1 MNERGRC
8 IQWNTAL
15 PGTPLGRCSFPS
27 TRSTSNPLAS
37 SAANETRQKNCPS
50 GCWRLLCNSSAGSA
64 KSRRPIHGSRRALP
78 SVWNIS
84 CTSSA
89 GLRGRD
95 LLATVGSRSPLM
107 SPVLNVVALY
117 PPSSFLRRQRRQQ
130 TPNFAPYGLI
140 SRHTVRNACRTSK

>member
-15 PGTPLGRCSFPS
+15 PGTPLGRCSFPL
-27 TRSTSNPLAS
+27 TRSTSNPSAS
-37 SAANETRQKNCPS
+37 SAASATRRKNYPS
-50 GCWRLLCNSSAGSA
+50 GCWPLLCNSSADSA
-64 KSRRPIHGSRRALP
+64 KSRRPTHGSRRALP
-78 SVWNIS
+78 SMWNIS
-84 CTSSA
+84 RTSTA

-95 LLATVGSRSPLM
+95 LLATDGCRSPSML
-107 SPVLNVVALY
+107 PLLNLVALY
-117 PPSSFLRRQRRQQ
+117 QPSSFVRRQRRQQ

>member
-8 IQWNTAL
+8 IQGNMAS
-15 PGTPLGRCSFPS
+15 PGTLLGRCSFPL
-27 TRSTSNPLAS
+27 TRSTSNPSAS
-37 SAANETRQKNCPS
+37 SAASATRRKNYPS
-50 GCWRLLCNSSAGSA
+50 GCWPLLCNSSADSA
-64 KSRRPIHGSRRALP
+64 KSRRPTHGSRRALP

-84 CTSSA
+84 RTSSA
-89 GLRGRD
+89 WLRGRD

-130 TPNFAPYGLI
+130 SPNFVPYRLI
-140 SRHTVRNACRTSK
+140 LCHTVRNACRTSK